1 MDGYEDAFINEAEKE
16 HVKPK
21 DAESAAGQASPTSH
35 QCGRSAAW
43 TWLLCFFITLLNFL
57 KP

>member
-1 MDGYEDAFINEAEKE
+1 MDGYEDAFINEAEEE

-43 TWLLCFFITLLNFL
+43 TWLLCFL
-57 KP
+57 